1 MYVNEQN
8 KVPLLCSY
16 CHRVTEAV
24 VGGAWGGHLLLA
36 QAQTPRAGCPDC
48 GYACNISAFSVLL
61 HLRLHSSYSSHSY
74 LQAQPQDDCRGI
86 YRCNTSLKQ
95 QRCSPEACTAELRC
109 PDKMCVSFWAGGRMS
124 REWEADLQSFLYNT
138 TKNISYA
145 FCSSWSTFAFAHF
158 CTKPVLPVG
167 LEVTTALIFG
177 DRSMVFIKWKTP
189 FVHPQNWK
197 HHSLVFWRRAF
208 IPILM
213 ETHSPPADKE
223 KHCDLMEFVV
233 NLTDIMM

>member
-1 MYVNEQN
+1 MSMN
-8 KVPLLCSY
+8 KTRSPFFVVT
-16 CHRVTEAV
+16 VTESQRLWLEGLEEVICSWLRHRHLELAAPTV
-24 VGGAWGGHLLLA
+24 DMLVIFLHFQCYCTWDCIPHTPHTVTYKHNPKMIVEVSIGVTLPWNSKDALLKLVLLSWG
-36 QAQTPRAGCPDC
+36 AQT
-48 GYACNISAFSVLL
+48 
-61 HLRLHSSYSSHSY
+61 
-74 LQAQPQDDCRGI
+74 
-86 YRCNTSLKQ
+86 K
-95 QRCSPEACTAELRC
+95 
-109 PDKMCVSFWAGGRMS
+109 CVCLSEQEVRMS

-197 HHSLVFWRRAF
+197 HHSLVFWRHAS